1 MRPCEIGILPPC
13 RSGDL
18 DLLVAAGK
26 AGELGILRA
35 SASPGLVKNQIRW
48 MSEQLGSRFGLQ
60 VTLRSFDAAVA
71 ALESLGNRVDLI
83 LISGELAAEEL
94 AECVRSLRSRCTR
107 LFREAVSQDEAE
119 AAVTAG
125 VDGLVAKGNEAG
137 GRVGSETLFVLLQRL
152 CSRFT
157 IPVWGFGGIGP
168 HAAAACRAAGAQGI
182 VLQDEITLAEECWT
196 PEPLRSRLAAMDGTE
211 TLCLGESLN
220 YRYRVHRQ
228 EGAEWIR
235 ELQRMETSGADREI
249 FLRRLEEIAEA
260 AGEQGLYPMG
270 QGIAFAARL
279 AARHRNLAGI
289 LRAYRSQ
296 AADNLRLQASHP
308 ALVENSDFAQ
318 AHGVRFPIFQG
329 PMTRVSDVAGFA
341 DAVSHGGGMPFL
353 ALALLREAECQKLL
367 AETAAVLGDRPW
379 GVGILAFVPADLRAE
394 QLKAVLKVHPRF
406 AILAGGRPEQAKALE
421 SAGILTY
428 IHTPSAQLL
437 AMFLRQGSRR
447 FIFEGRECG
456 GHVGPLSSFV
466 LWESVLEVILEFQRQ
481 SASKETI
488 DIVFAGGIHDGRSA
502 AMVAALSAS
511 AAAAGVRIGVLMGT
525 AYLFTRE
532 AVETGAIVPG
542 FQEEAVRCGDTV
554 LLEMGGGHAIRVAP
568 SAYTEEFKVLQ
579 RGLRAEG
586 LAAEEARSRLE
597 SVNVGR
603 LRLASKGLVR
613 EAAAGSHSTHLK
625 EVSLDRQQADG
636 LYMMGQVAALRKG
649 LCSIEELHRSV
660 CRGNAA
666 GLRESSEPAIRPHK
680 GSRQGPEPIAI
691 VGMAG
696 HLPAAADLVE
706 YWSNILRR
714 KDCIEEV
721 PEDRWPSHLFYD
733 TNPKATDRSISKW
746 GGFMPPIRLDPM
758 AYGIPPATLASVE
771 PVHLMLLEVARKALA
786 DAGYDRRPFPRESTA
801 VILGLGSGTWDL
813 GQSYLTRCLME
824 LELNRVPGLDPATRE
839 QIMDHIR
846 RTLPDLTEDSFPG
859 ILGNVAA
866 GRVAN
871 RFNLGGPNYTVDAAC
886 ASSLAALESGL
897 QTLWQGAS
905 DVALV
910 GAAEAGQ
917 SIFSFLLFSKTG
929 ALSPRGRCRPFDAT
943 ADGIATSDGVGML
956 VLKRL
961 ADAERDGDRIYSVI
975 RSIGSA
981 SDGREKSLTAPAV
994 RGQTRAVNRAY
1005 AGLDFAPN
1013 AVELVEAHG
1022 TGTVVG
1028 DRTELETLR
1037 TVFQAGGARP
1047 QSCALGSVKSQI
1059 GHTKSTAGIAG
1070 LLKVSMALHQR
1081 VLPPTLVDDAAPA
1094 LRDRSIPLYLNTRAR
1109 PWFHGDDSPR
1119 RAAVSAFGFGGTNF
1133 HVVLEEYGNHAAALT
1148 ERPAELFVF
1157 RGPGRAELAAALR
1170 ALDLQLAECPQVRSK
1185 QLAEALRAEAAKQ
1198 RGSCRLAIVA
1208 KDVRSLRAQLVVAA
1222 DKLQKHEPFSPS
1234 DPIFFGEASVDG
1246 RVAFLF
1252 PGQGS
1257 QYLNMMDELALAFP
1271 LVREVFE
1278 RADEVLKGVLPSRLT
1293 EVVFPPPAYAP
1304 AEETAKSKVLNQ
1316 TWFAQPALGAADYA
1330 MYALLQAA
1338 GIEPEMVAGHSYG
1351 EYVALCA
1358 AGALSFADL
1367 IRISEQ
1373 RGRVVQETQGTEA
1386 VQMVAVQSDAKTV
1399 SNLLAKVSG
1408 VAIAGINAPNQTIV
1422 GGRRDPVAAFLK
1434 TLDSAG
1440 IRCDKLVM
1448 SAGFHIPEAQPA
1460 ADQFAVPLAG
1470 VELRPPAL
1478 PVYSNLQAARYPDNI
1493 HEIRTILLKQL
1504 TQPLHFQEEVEAMY
1518 AAGVRVFVEAGPGQV
1533 LTGLVR
1539 RILGDRPATALATNR
1554 KGSESGFADFLKVV
1568 GWFYAAGKPVRLERL
1583 FAASEGD
1590 MPELATLLK
1599 GEELPKP
1606 AEWIVTG
1613 MRARPMV
1620 EKREAPAVVP
1630 VDARAFAA
1638 AAANGGEIA
1647 SKTAPIA
1654 TAAAAPEAAR
1664 PTAHSNGA
1672 HAVHTT
1678 AAPVAH
1684 ASPQAY
1690 APAVPAPA
1698 LPGAAAPVAPG
1709 NGHVAEVVTAFQS
1722 TMQQFLNYQMES
1734 NRQRQELM
1742 SRFLDT
1748 QRAMVEAF
1756 ARGGAPPG
1764 PIAGTPETQYAPY
1777 APSQH
1782 VAYTPLPGLM
1792 AAAPQPQYVPYTAP
1806 PSQHV
1811 AYAPP
1816 PGPMAAA
1823 PQPPHVPYTA
1833 PPSQHVAYA
1842 PPPGPMAAAPQ
1853 PQYIPYTAPPS
1864 QHVGY
1869 TPPGP
1874 LAAAP
1879 QPQYTAVPPI
1889 VPQAALA
1896 PSIPVPQPPLEAMA
1910 PTVNPVAPPPPA
1922 ALPVGLSLQ
1931 DVLLELISKRTGYPP
1946 ELLELDQNLE
1956 ADLGIDSIKR
1966 AEIFGGLLEKAGF
1979 SQNDQEREEY
1989 FLAIS
1994 KLRTLRE
2001 VLAWLH
2007 ERAAEREAPA
2017 SAPPAALECKRSPTV
2032 AESRSLSRF
2041 LVRAVEEPLPAPT
2054 RRPRADEVVLLTED
2068 HSGRAREAT
2077 AALSA
2082 VGVKAAV
2089 VRHSDGCREVST
2101 GIYEADLTSREAVS
2115 QVREWVRRQFGTVT
2129 SLCHFLPLD
2138 CGANASDWLELK
2150 SLNTLAA
2157 VFGQDLRTVKGG
2169 LLAVTGMGGHFGI
2182 EGEPREFRP
2191 GSAAIALVLKCLAI
2205 EWPEVSMKSID
2216 VDPHDGEEVL
2226 RHILTETAS
2235 EDWRVEVGYSGGRR
2249 LVLKTHESK
2258 LDSAAHVPA
2267 PLDERS
2273 VVLVTG
2279 GARGITAEICRELA
2293 ARYRPT
2299 LVLAGRSALPAA
2311 EGPDTLGLE
2320 SGAGLKRAIVERR
2333 KNHGQLVTPHVVE
2346 REYQALLRG
2355 REVRSTLDELSAAG
2369 SRAEYH
2375 TLDVRDSA
2383 AFESLIGSVYER
2395 HGRIDGVIHG
2405 AGVVEDMLFD
2415 HKSPES
2421 FQRVFDT
2428 KVQPALV
2435 LARALR
2441 PDSLRFLFFLSSL
2454 AARYGYAGGTD
2465 YSSANEVLNR
2475 LARKLDRE
2483 WKARVAALGY
2493 GPWESVGIASRY
2505 PPDLLTERGVE
2516 FHSIRA
2522 GVESF
2527 MEELRFGAKGEPEA
2541 FYYVP
2546 GAKAFPE

>member
-1 MRPCEIGILPPC
+1 
-13 RSGDL
+13 
-18 DLLVAAGK
+18 
-26 AGELGILRA
+26 
-35 SASPGLVKNQIRW
+35 
-48 MSEQLGSRFGLQ
+48 
-60 VTLRSFDAAVA
+60 
-71 ALESLGNRVDLI
+71 
-83 LISGELAAEEL
+83 
-94 AECVRSLRSRCTR
+94 
-107 LFREAVSQDEAE
+107 
-119 AAVTAG
+119 
-125 VDGLVAKGNEAG
+125 
-137 GRVGSETLFVLLQRL
+137 
-152 CSRFT
+152 
-157 IPVWGFGGIGP
+157 
-168 HAAAACRAAGAQGI
+168 
-182 VLQDEITLAEECWT
+182 
-196 PEPLRSRLAAMDGTE
+196 
-211 TLCLGESLN
+211 
-220 YRYRVHRQ
+220 
-228 EGAEWIR
+228 
-235 ELQRMETSGADREI
+235 
-249 FLRRLEEIAEA
+249 
-260 AGEQGLYPMG
+260 
-270 QGIAFAARL
+270 
-279 AARHRNLAGI
+279 
-289 LRAYRSQ
+289 
-296 AADNLRLQASHP
+296 
-308 ALVENSDFAQ
+308 
-318 AHGVRFPIFQG
+318 
-329 PMTRVSDVAGFA
+329 MTRVSDVAGFA
-341 DAVSHGGGMPFL
+341 DAVSRGGGMPFL

-394 QLKAVLKVHPRF
+394 QLKAVLKVRPGF

-421 SAGILTY
+421 SAGIRTY

-437 AMFLRQGSRR
+437 AMFLRQGTRR

-502 AMVAALSAS
+502 AMVAALSAA

-542 FQEEAVRCGDTV
+542 FQEEAVRCGETV

-597 SVNVGR
+597 NVNVGR

-613 EAAAGSHSTHLK
+613 EAAVGSHSTHLK
-625 EVSLDRQQADG
+625 EVSLDRQKADG

-660 CRGNAA
+660 CCGAGA
-666 GLRESSEPAIRPHK
+666 GLRESSEPAIRPQK

-691 VGMAG
+691 VGMAC

-733 TNPKATDRSISKW
+733 TNPKAADRSISKW

-758 AYGIPPATLASVE
+758 AYGIPPASLASVE

-813 GQSYLTRCLME
+813 GQAYLTRCLME

-839 QIMDHIR
+839 QIMNHIR

-917 SIFSFLLFSKTG
+917 SIFSYLLFSKTG

-961 ADAERDGDRIYSVI
+961 SDAERDGDRIYSVI

-994 RGQTRAVNRAY
+994 RGQTRAVHRAY
-1005 AGLDFAPN
+1005 TGLDFAPN
-1013 AVELVEAHG
+1013 AIELVEAHG

-1037 TVFQAGGARP
+1037 TVFQAGGARA

-1094 LRDRSIPLYLNTRAR
+1094 LRDRSIPLYLNTRTR

-1133 HVVLEEYGNHAAALT
+1133 HVVLEEYGHHAATLT

-1157 RGPGRAELAAALR
+1157 RGPSRAELAAALR
-1170 ALDLQLAECPQVRSK
+1170 ALDLQLAECPQVRSV
-1185 QLAEALRAEAAKQ
+1185 QLADALRAEAAKQ

-1208 KDVRSLRAQLVVAA
+1208 KDVRSLRAQLVGAA
-1222 DKLQKHEPFSPS
+1222 DKLEKHEPFSPS
-1234 DPIFFGEASVDG
+1234 EPIFFGEAPVDG

-1278 RADEVLKGVLPSRLT
+1278 RADQVLEGVLPSRLT

-1304 AEETAKSKVLNQ
+1304 AEDTAKSKVLNQ

-1330 MYALLQAA
+1330 LYALLQAA
-1338 GIEPEMVAGHSYG
+1338 GIEPEIVAGHSYG

-1358 AGALSFADL
+1358 AGALSFSDL

-1434 TLDSAG
+1434 ALDSAG
-1440 IRCDKLVM
+1440 IRYDKLAM

-1470 VELRPPAL
+1470 VELRPPAM

-1518 AAGVRVFVEAGPGQV
+1518 AAGVRLFVEAGPGQV

-1539 RILGDRPATALATNR
+1539 RILGDRPATVLATNR
-1554 KGSESGFADFLKVV
+1554 KGSESGLADFLKVV

-1583 FAASEGD
+1583 FAANEGE
-1590 MPELATLLK
+1590 MPQLATLLK

-1606 AEWIVTG
+1606 AEWVVTG
-1613 MRARPMV
+1613 IRARPMV

-1630 VDARAFAA
+1630 VAARALAA
-1638 AAANGGEIA
+1638 AAANGGETA

-1654 TAAAAPEAAR
+1654 TATAAPEAAR

-1678 AAPVAH
+1678 AAPVPH

-1690 APAVPAPA
+1690 APVVPAPVV
-1698 LPGAAAPVAPG
+1698 PAPAPG
-1709 NGHVAEVVTAFQS
+1709 NGHMVEVVTAFQS

-1764 PIAGTPETQYAPY
+1764 PT
-1777 APSQH
+1777 
-1782 VAYTPLPGLM
+1782 
-1792 AAAPQPQYVPYTAP
+1792 AAAPQQPQFVPYT
-1806 PSQHV
+1806 
-1811 AYAPP
+1811 PP
-1816 PGPMAAA
+1816 PPPPMVAQTAA
-1823 PQPPHVPYTA
+1823 PAPSVP
-1833 PPSQHVAYA
+1833 VAE
-1842 PPPGPMAAAPQ
+1842 PPP
-1853 PQYIPYTAPPS
+1853 
-1864 QHVGY
+1864 
-1869 TPPGP
+1869 
-1874 LAAAP
+1874 
-1879 QPQYTAVPPI
+1879 
-1889 VPQAALA
+1889 
-1896 PSIPVPQPPLEAMA
+1896 EAMA
-1910 PTVNPVAPPPPA
+1910 PTVDPVAAPPPA
-1922 ALPVGLSLQ
+1922 APPAGLSLQ

-1966 AEIFGGLLEKAGF
+1966 AEIFGGLLEKVGF

-2001 VLAWLH
+2001 VLAWLQ

-2017 SAPPAALECKRSPTV
+2017 ATAPATQCQPTPTV
-2032 AESRSLSRF
+2032 AESRPLTRF

-2115 QVREWVRRQFGTVT
+2115 QVREWVRQQFGTVT
-2129 SLCHFLPLD
+2129 SVCHFLPLD
-2138 CGANASDWLELK
+2138 CRAAVSDWLELK

-2216 VDPHDGEEVL
+2216 VDPRDGEEVL

-2235 EDWRVEVGYSGGRR
+2235 EDWRIEVGYSAGRR

-2267 PLDERS
+2267 ALDERS

-2293 ARYRPT
+2293 ALYRPT
-2299 LVLAGRSALPAA
+2299 LILAGRSALPAA
-2311 EGPDTLGLE
+2311 EYPDTAGME

-2355 REVRSTLDELSAAG
+2355 REVRSTLDELAAAG
-2369 SRAEYH
+2369 ARTEYH
-2375 TLDVRDSA
+2375 ALDVRDSA

-2405 AGVVEDMLFD
+2405 AGIVEDMLFD

-2546 GAKAFPE
+2546 GTKAFPE